1 MPSSIESCK
10 LCANY
15 FAGACGGLSGL
26 GAGLIVYVVN
36 TDKHTLSYYLAFL
49 AITMIAAGIVCC
61 ICVVLNCLATISR
74 LDQENKKELEE
85 IKLKQKEL
93 ERFYNNIQNVV
104 IDMGKTIIKNEV
116 NYGNNLEDFSQKL
129 KEFAGKHNEQLR
141 PGAVFVLQN
150 MLSTLDQLVKRNDDL
165 VKDIYQLLNKVTLKS
180 D

>member
-61 ICVVLNCLATISR
+61 MSVDTFCR
-74 LDQENKKELEE
+74 
-85 IKLKQKEL
+85 
-93 ERFYNNIQNVV
+93 
-104 IDMGKTIIKNEV
+104 
-116 NYGNNLEDFSQKL
+116 
-129 KEFAGKHNEQLR
+129 
-141 PGAVFVLQN
+141 
-150 MLSTLDQLVKRNDDL
+150 
-165 VKDIYQLLNKVTLKS
+165 
-180 D
+180 